1 MATANSGLQIT
12 NLDFGSIKSSLK
24 TFLGQQ
30 DTLKDYNFDASALS
44 VLVDLLAYNTQY
56 NAYYLNMVA
65 NEMFLDSSVQRN
77 SVVSHAKL
85 LNYTPRSAVASK
97 ASIKLQVN
105 QVGTSTLTL
114 PKFTPFISEAIDG
127 INYTFI
133 TKDATTVNVS
143 ANTAVF
149 NDVEIIEGQAATAS
163 YTVNTTSNP
172 KLLFTIS
179 DANIDTSTLVVSV
192 QDSSTSLVYNTYT
205 RATDYVALTPTSKV
219 YFLQEGMNG
228 NYEIYFGD
236 GILGATLIDGNVVNI
251 SYVSTSGTSAFG
263 ANSFSIM
270 SSVGGYSNTV
280 ISPITS
286 AFAGADKESITSI
299 KYTAPK
305 AYAAQGRAVTKEDY
319 IYLIQNNS
327 TNLPIESVS
336 VWGGEENTPPVY
348 GQIFCAVKPSG
359 GLTLTPSQKEKLVTE
374 VIKPI
379 SVLTVVPTIVDPDF
393 TFVNITTNVLYDP
406 KKTTY
411 TGGQIKQLVI
421 NSINSFAS
429 TNLNTFNSTFKSP
442 ALITQIQTAD
452 PSIITNESTI
462 RLQKKIYPKL
472 NAKATYFLDFGV
484 KLKRNYF
491 NAGLSSSPDFS
502 VTDVTSVNSIRTG
515 VYFEEV
521 PTTVGGI
528 GTINITNQGF
538 GYTKAPVVKI
548 IGDGLD
554 ATAYAVLA
562 SGRIVSIVIT
572 NPGYNYTQAIVQITP
587 AEGDTSGALGYAD
600 AVLEGSLGTLRTYY
614 YLNNTKT
621 ILNSSA
627 GTIDYSTGKVTL
639 TDFSPLNINNSLGQF
654 TISVVPDSTI
664 VSSTYNKIIALDQ
677 YDPEALSVTVSAS
690 A

>member
-24 TFLGQQ
+24 AFLGQQ
-30 DTLKDYNFDASALS
+30 DTLKDYNFDGSALS
-44 VLVDLLAYNTQY
+44 VVVDLLAYNTQY

-97 ASIKLQVN
+97 ATVKLQVN
-105 QVGTSTLTL
+105 QVLSSTLTL
-114 PKFTPFISEAIDG
+114 PKFTPFLSEAIDG
-127 INYTFI
+127 VNYTFL
-133 TKDATTVNVS
+133 TKDASTVNVS
-143 ANTAVF
+143 ANTATF
-149 NDVEIIEGQAATAS
+149 NDLEIIEGQSATAS

-172 KLLFTIS
+172 KLLFTIP

-192 QDSSTSLVYNTYT
+192 QDSSISLVYNTYT
-205 RATDYVALTPTSKV
+205 RATDYVALTPSSKV

-236 GILGATLIDGNVVNI
+236 GILGSTLIDGNIVNI
-251 SYVSTSGTSAFG
+251 SYISTSGTSAFG
-263 ANSFSIM
+263 ANSFTIM
-270 SSVGGYSNTV
+270 SSVGGYSNTSV
-280 ISPITS
+280 TPISS
-286 AFAGADKESITSI
+286 AFSGANKESITSI

-327 TNLPIESVS
+327 TNLPIDSVS

-359 GLTLTPSQKEKLVTE
+359 GLTLTPSQKEKLITE

-379 SVLTVVPTIVDPDF
+379 SVLTVIPTIVDPDY
-393 TFVNITTNVLYDP
+393 TFVSINTKVLYDS

-421 NSINSFAS
+421 NSINSFAN

-462 RLQKKIYPKL
+462 RLQKKFYPKL
-472 NAKATYFLDFGV
+472 NSKSTYFLDFGL

-502 VTDVTSVNSIRTG
+502 ITDVNSINSIRSG

-528 GTINITNQGF
+528 SYINVTNQGF
-538 GYTKAPVVKI
+538 GYTKTPTVKI
-548 IGDGLD
+548 VGDGIG
-554 ATAYAVLA
+554 AEAYAIIA
-562 SGRIVSIVIT
+562 SGRIVSFVIT
-572 NPGYNYTQAIVQITP
+572 NPGSNYTQAIVEIT
-587 AEGDTSGALGYAD
+587 AAAGDTSGALGYGD
-600 AVLEGSLGTLRTYY
+600 AVLEGSIGTLRTYY
-614 YLNNTKT
+614 YNNNTKT
-621 ILNSSA
+621 ILNSNA

-639 TDFSPLNINNSLGQF
+639 IDFSPLNVNNDLGQF

-677 YDPEALSVTVSAS
+677 YDPEAITVTVSAS

>member
-127 INYTFI
+127 VNYTFI

-286 AFAGADKESITSI
+286 AFAGAGANVGSD
-299 KYTAPK
+299 
-305 AYAAQGRAVTKEDY
+305 
-319 IYLIQNNS
+319 
-327 TNLPIESVS
+327 
-336 VWGGEENTPPVY
+336 
-348 GQIFCAVKPSG
+348 
-359 GLTLTPSQKEKLVTE
+359 TE
-374 VIKPI
+374 
-379 SVLTVVPTIVDPDF
+379 
-393 TFVNITTNVLYDP
+393 
-406 KKTTY
+406 
-411 TGGQIKQLVI
+411 
-421 NSINSFAS
+421 
-429 TNLNTFNSTFKSP
+429 
-442 ALITQIQTAD
+442 
-452 PSIITNESTI
+452 
-462 RLQKKIYPKL
+462 
-472 NAKATYFLDFGV
+472 
-484 KLKRNYF
+484 
-491 NAGLSSSPDFS
+491 
-502 VTDVTSVNSIRTG
+502 
-515 VYFEEV
+515 
-521 PTTVGGI
+521 
-528 GTINITNQGF
+528 
-538 GYTKAPVVKI
+538 
-548 IGDGLD
+548 
-554 ATAYAVLA
+554 
-562 SGRIVSIVIT
+562 
-572 NPGYNYTQAIVQITP
+572 
-587 AEGDTSGALGYAD
+587 
-600 AVLEGSLGTLRTYY
+600 
-614 YLNNTKT
+614 
-621 ILNSSA
+621 
-627 GTIDYSTGKVTL
+627 
-639 TDFSPLNINNSLGQF
+639 
-654 TISVVPDSTI
+654 
-664 VSSTYNKIIALDQ
+664 
-677 YDPEALSVTVSAS
+677 
-690 A
+690 

>member
-30 DTLKDYNFDASALS
+30 DTLKDYNFDGSALS

-77 SVVSHAKL
+77 SVVSHAKM
-85 LNYTPRSAVASK
+85 LNYIPRSAVSSK

-114 PKFTPFISEAIDG
+114 PKFTPFLSEAIDG
-127 INYTFI
+127 VNYTFL
-133 TKDATTVNVS
+133 TKDSTTVNVS
-143 ANTAVF
+143 ANTAIF
-149 NDVEIIEGQAATAS
+149 NNIEIAEGVAASAS
-163 YTVNTTSNP
+163 FTVNTASNP
-172 KLLFTIS
+172 KLIFTIS
-179 DANIDTSTLVVSV
+179 DANIDISTLIVSV

-205 RATDYVALTPTSKV
+205 RTTDYIALEPTSKV

-228 NYEIYFGD
+228 FYEIYFGD
-236 GILGATLIDGNVVNI
+236 GILGSTLIDGNVVNI
-251 SYVSTSGTSAFG
+251 SYISTDGTSAFG

-286 AFAGADKESITSI
+286 AFAGADKETIASI

-336 VWGGEENTPPVY
+336 VWGGEENIPPVY

-359 GLTLTPSQKEKLVTE
+359 GLTLTPSQKDKLVTE

-379 SVLTVVPTIVDPDF
+379 SVLTVVPTIVDPDY

-421 NSINSFAS
+421 NSINTFSNE
-429 TNLNTFNSTFKSP
+429 NLNTFNSTFKSP

-452 PSIITNESTI
+452 PSIVTNESTI

-472 NAKATYFLDFGV
+472 NSKSTYFLDFGV

-491 NAGLSSSPDFS
+491 NAGLTSTPDFS
-502 VTDVTSVNSIRTG
+502 VTDVTSVNFIRPG
-515 VYFEEV
+515 IYFEEV
-521 PTTVGGI
+521 PTTVGGVA
-528 GTINITNQGF
+528 TINISNQGF
-538 GYTKAPVVKI
+538 GYTKAPTVTI
-548 IGDGLD
+548 IGDGTG

-562 SGRIVSIVIT
+562 AGRIVSLVVT
-572 NPGYNYTQAIVQITP
+572 NPGFNYTQAIVQITP
-587 AEGDTSGALGYAD
+587 ADGDTSGALGYAD
-600 AVLEGSLGTLRTYY
+600 AVLEGSIGTLRTYY
-614 YLNNTKT
+614 YFNNTKT
-621 ILNSSA
+621 ILNSNA
-627 GTIDYSTGKVTL
+627 GTIDYATGKVTL
-639 TDFSPLNINNSLGQF
+639 VDFSPLNINNELGQF

-677 YDPEALSVTVSAS
+677 YDPEATSVTVSALT
-690 A
+690 

>member
-30 DTLKDYNFDASALS
+30 DTLKDYNFDGSALS

-77 SVVSHAKL
+77 SVVSHAKM
-85 LNYTPRSAVASK
+85 LNYIPRSAVSSK

-114 PKFTPFISEAIDG
+114 PKFTPFLSEAING
-127 INYTFI
+127 VNFTFL
-133 TKDATTVNVS
+133 TKDSTTVNVS
-143 ANTAVF
+143 ANTATF
-149 NDVEIIEGQAATAS
+149 NNIEIAEGTAAS
-163 YTVNTTSNP
+163 SSFTVNTTSNP
-172 KLLFTIS
+172 KLIFTIS
-179 DANIDTSTLVVSV
+179 DVNIDISTLIVSV
-192 QDSSTSLVYNTYT
+192 QDSSTSLVYNTYI
-205 RATDYVALTPTSKV
+205 RATDYIALEPTSKV

-228 NYEIYFGD
+228 FYEIYFGD
-236 GILGATLIDGNVVNI
+236 GILGSTLINGNVVNI
-251 SYVSTSGTSAFG
+251 SYISTGGTSAFG
-263 ANSFSIM
+263 ANSFAIM
-270 SSVGGYSNTV
+270 SSVGGYSNTI

-286 AFAGADKESITSI
+286 AFAGADKESIASI

-359 GLTLTPSQKEKLVTE
+359 GLTLTPSQKDKLVTE

-379 SVLTVVPTIVDPDF
+379 SVLTVVPTIVDPDY

-421 NSINSFAS
+421 NSINSFAN

-442 ALITQIQTAD
+442 ALITQIQATD
-452 PSIITNESTI
+452 PSIVTNESTI

-472 NAKATYFLDFGV
+472 NAKSTYFLDFGV

-491 NAGLSSSPDFS
+491 NAGLTSTPDFS
-502 VTDVTSVNSIRTG
+502 VTDVTSVNFIRSG

-521 PTTVGGI
+521 PTTVGGVAS
-528 GTINITNQGF
+528 INISNQGF
-538 GYTKAPVVKI
+538 GYTKAPTVTIV
-548 IGDGLD
+548 GDGTG

-562 SGRIVSIVIT
+562 AGRIVSLVVT
-572 NPGYNYTQAIVQITP
+572 NPGFNYTQAIVQITP
-587 AEGDTSGALGYAD
+587 ADGDTSGALGYAD
-600 AVLEGSLGTLRTYY
+600 AVLEGSIGTLRTYY
-614 YLNNTKT
+614 YFNNTKT
-621 ILNSSA
+621 ILNSGA
-627 GTIDYSTGKVTL
+627 GTIDYATGKVTL
-639 TDFSPLNINNSLGQF
+639 TDFSPLNINNELGQF

-677 YDPEALSVTVSAS
+677 YDPEATSVTVSAL
-690 A
+690 